1 MTSPPLQSLLSP
13 DPATA
18 PEATPITDVLAIME
32 QRRISCL
39 LAVDAEHRP
48 TGIFTEQDAVSLM
61 AGGRALDATTLADV
75 MHHPVFSV
83 QADLDYREAYR
94 QMTEQGFRHL
104 VVVDAT
110 GRLTGIVSEGDF
122 LHHLGVEYLVELK
135 TVASAMTPN
144 PVTLPEQAS
153 LAEAIHLMATRHFSC
168 ILATR
173 DNAAVGVITERDLV
187 HLAQCDLNAATT
199 TLASVMHGP
208 VASIAAFQPLQE
220 AARRM
225 QEAGIRRLAVVD
237 GERLVGLITRHD
249 IVKSLQG
256 RYIEYLEET
265 IRRQRDEVA
274 RTHSQMSTLHRRLH
288 AYSLMEQVSDAIFV
302 IDAATGALLEVN
314 EQACRSLGYSRD
326 ELLALTV
333 PQLSNA
339 VTSLEAWH
347 AQCDVLREH
356 GQSIIESGH
365 RRRDGSILPVQV
377 NARLVQA
384 DGLDYVVSVARDLT
398 SLHDRDAR
406 LQLQIHAL
414 DAAANAIVITDTHPS
429 ILWTNAAFTRLTGY
443 TQEEALG
450 RKPADLVRSGVQAE
464 QFYQDMEDTIHAGQ
478 VWQGELVNK
487 RRDGSLYDEE
497 LTITPVCVGGDEIT
511 HFIAIKQDITARKAT
526 ETALRES
533 EDSYRGL
540 FHSVT
545 EAIFI
550 IDENGRFL
558 DANRGA
564 ESMYGYSHAEYLGRS
579 LGLVEAAGQNDHE
592 QLADH
597 FHRALDGETRKLEFW
612 GRRKNG
618 QIFPSEASLNRGR
631 HFGRN
636 VIIAVARDVTEHKAL
651 EDSLRHLAAT
661 DTLTGLANRRHFLA
675 QMSQTLARLRRH
687 PSPTALLMVDLDWFK
702 RVNDDYGH
710 ATGDEVLRH
719 VALEMGRDL
728 RRSDLIGRL
737 GGEEFAILL
746 ADTDAAGAHEFA
758 DRLRRR
764 IAAEPMTT
772 HLAEIPITLSIGTT
786 QYAPM
791 DVGID
796 TILARADRALYR
808 AKARGRNRVE
818 MELAG

>member
-1 MTSPPLQSLLSP
+1 MTSHPLQDLLSP

-18 PEATPITDVLAIME
+18 PAATPITDVLAIME

-39 LAVDAEHRP
+39 LAMDDEHRP

-61 AGGRALDATTLADV
+61 ASGRALGATTLADV

-94 QMTEQGFRHL
+94 QMSERGFRHL
-104 VVVDAT
+104 VVVDAA

-135 TVASAMTPN
+135 TVASAMTPD

-173 DNAAVGVITERDLV
+173 GDAAVGIITERDLV
-187 HLAQCDLNAATT
+187 HLARCDLNPATT
-199 TLASVMHGP
+199 SLASVMHGP
-208 VASIAAFQPLQE
+208 VASIAANQPVQV

-265 IRRQRDEVA
+265 IRRQRQEMAQAHD
-274 RTHSQMSTLHRRLH
+274 QMSHLHQRLRT
-288 AYSLMEQVSDAIFV
+288 YSLMEQVSDAIFV
-302 IDAATGALLEVN
+302 IDAASGALLEVN
-314 EQACRSLGYSRD
+314 DQACHSLGYSRE
-326 ELLALTV
+326 ELLTLTV
-333 PQLSNA
+333 PQLSTTIA
-339 VTSLEAWH
+339 SLEAWY
-347 AQCDVLREH
+347 AQCDILRKQ
-356 GQSIIESGH
+356 GQTLLESGQ

-377 NARLVQA
+377 NARLVQV
-384 DGLDYVVSVARDLT
+384 DGHEYVVSVARDLT
-398 SLHDRDAR
+398 SLHERDAR
-406 LQLQIHAL
+406 LQLQSHAL
-414 DAAANAIVITDTHPS
+414 NAAANAIVITDTRPS
-429 ILWTNAAFTRLTGY
+429 ILWTNAAFTHLTGY

-450 RKPADLVRSGVQAE
+450 RKPAELVRSGVQDQA
-464 QFYQDMEDTIHAGQ
+464 FYQRMWDTILSGQ
-478 VWQGELVNK
+478 VWHGELVNK
-487 RRDGSLYDEE
+487 RRDGRLYDEE
-497 LTITPVCVGGDEIT
+497 LTITPVCVGGNVTT
-511 HFIAIKQDITARKAT
+511 HFIAIKQDITARKAA
-526 ETALRES
+526 EKALRES

-540 FHSVT
+540 FHSVA

-550 IDENGRFL
+550 LDEQGCFL
-558 DANRGA
+558 DVNRGA
-564 ESMYGYSHAEYLGRS
+564 ESMYGYSQGEFLGCALER
-579 LGLVEAAGQNDHE
+579 VEAPDQNDRM

-597 FHRALDGETRKLEFW
+597 FRRALTGETHKLEFW

-618 QIFPSEASLNRGR
+618 QVFPCEASLNRGR
-631 HFGRN
+631 HFGRD
-636 VIIAVARDVTEHKAL
+636 VIIVVARDVTEHKDL
-651 EDSLRHLAAT
+651 EDRLRHLAAT
-661 DTLTGLANRRHFLA
+661 DTLTGLANRRHFLE
-675 QMSQTLARLRRH
+675 QMSQTLARHRRH

-719 VALEMGRDL
+719 VSREMARDL

-764 IAAEPMTT
+764 IAAEPITT
-772 HLAEIPITLSIGTT
+772 DLAEIPITLSIGTT
-786 QYAPM
+786 QYTQM

-818 MELAG
+818 MELAE